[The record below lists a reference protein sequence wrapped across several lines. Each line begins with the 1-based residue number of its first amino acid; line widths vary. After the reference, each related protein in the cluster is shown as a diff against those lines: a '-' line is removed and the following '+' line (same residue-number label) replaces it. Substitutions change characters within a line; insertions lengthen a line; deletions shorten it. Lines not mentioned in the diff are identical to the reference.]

1 MTNLNPR
8 GFGDVLRLLRSNA
21 AVCIL
26 LHGVGL
32 LLRLVFLLALL
43 RYTNSTM
50 MGQYALAAAIEVVV
64 VYVSGLEFHTFTA
77 RRYAR
82 TGTLQRLRLLIRC
95 HQRLLAFTVPLAV
108 LVTLC
113 ATEILDFQV
122 GQWNLIPLL
131 IIVATGVV
139 TQEIGRYMM
148 LTQRPVASIFLGFIR
163 NSAWQPLAIFW
174 LSSDPSALQMMFG
187 LWAASASFSLLWGLW
202 ILRDFLTVRARPR
215 TAYILAGIHK
225 ARGYYLIAVS
235 SILQSNLER
244 FILQLVLGLSAVGTF
259 SFYQTLANTI
269 PALVQSAVT
278 NIATPNLLEQFG
290 RQRSGRFEYLR
301 QILLRTRVVVF
312 VLSLVILGVASPLIS
327 FLNRPDYIATL
338 WILPVLLVGQAFLAT
353 TQLVHLA
360 IYASHHDRPLIVL
373 TGASLTLSVVVNT
386 LLINAWGLFGAVVTP
401 VIIGV
406 VIAVGRLT
414 IFRRLMRRGQ
424 L

>member
-1 MTNLNPR
+1 MSPR
-8 GFGDVLRLLRSNA
+8 GFGDVFRLFQSTA
-21 AVCIL
+21 TICVL

-50 MGQYALAAAIEVVV
+50 MGQYALAAAIEAVVI
-64 VYVSGLEFHTFTA
+64 YVSGLEFHTFTA

-95 HQRLLAFTVPLAV
+95 HRRLLAFTVPLAV
-108 LVTLC
+108 LLTLC
-113 ATEILDFQV
+113 ATEILGFQV
-122 GQWNLIPLL
+122 GQWNLIALL
-131 IIVATGVV
+131 VIVSTSVV
-139 TQEIGRYMM
+139 TQEIGRYMV

-163 NSAWQPLAIFW
+163 NSAWQPLAILW

-187 LWAASASFSLLWGLW
+187 LWAAFASFSLLWGLW
-202 ILRDFLTVRARPR
+202 ILRDFLTIRARPR
-215 TAYILAGIHK
+215 TAYILAGIQK

-235 SILQSNLER
+235 SVLQSNLER

-278 NIATPNLLEQFG
+278 NIATPRLLEQFG
-290 RQRSGRFEYLR
+290 RRRAGRFAHLS
-301 QILLRTRVVVF
+301 QIAWRAGMVVF
-312 VLSLVILGVASPLIS
+312 VLSLAVLGVASPLIS
-327 FLNRPDYIATL
+327 FLNRPEYIAVL

-360 IYASHHDRPLIVL
+360 IYAAHHDRPLIVL
-373 TGASLTLSVVVNT
+373 TGVSLIFSVVVNT

-401 VIIGV
+401 VIIGA
-406 VIAVGRLT
+406 VIAAGRLA